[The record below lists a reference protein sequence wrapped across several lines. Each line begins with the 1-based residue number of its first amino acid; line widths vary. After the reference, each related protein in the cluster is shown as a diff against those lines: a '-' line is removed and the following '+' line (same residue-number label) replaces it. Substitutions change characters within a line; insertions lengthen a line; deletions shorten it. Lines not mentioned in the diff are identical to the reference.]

1 TQFLKA
7 LEIELRPDYIHNDE
21 KEYLRQ
27 EIKKLLK
34 ISIINFSE
42 SLNINEDFL
51 EKINSVNEQNLTEN
65 VFIERIYEIKRFFN
79 FNLKKFNENNG
90 EEKLNKVV
98 INWYPG
104 HMAKTKREIAEK
116 FNLIDIVYE
125 VIDARMPI
133 SSKIND
139 IDDLIKNKPRILI
152 FTKYDLCDKKETD
165 KFIKNYEKLNYK
177 TICVDL
183 LKGSNINEINKITAK
198 ILEGFDEKRVSKGLR
213 PRAYR
218 AVVVG
223 VPNGGKSTLINKLVG
238 RNAATVGNK
247 PGVTKQLNWIR
258 LKNGIEL
265 LDSPGILWPKIDDE
279 LQGMN
284 LASLSSIKEEVLDK
298 ESICKYILETMFKY
312 YPNNLKERYNIDNSF
327 SYIDCLDEIAKKRGA
342 LLKGGYSDYDKVY
355 EIVIND
361 LKNGLIGNVTFDRF
375 DKLSNIN

>member
-1 TQFLKA
+1 
-7 LEIELRPDYIHNDE
+7 
-21 KEYLRQ
+21 
-27 EIKKLLK
+27 
-34 ISIINFSE
+34 
-42 SLNINEDFL
+42 
-51 EKINSVNEQNLTEN
+51 
-65 VFIERIYEIKRFFN
+65 
-79 FNLKKFNENNG
+79 
-90 EEKLNKVV
+90 
-98 INWYPG
+98 WYPG

-116 FNLIDIVYE
+116 LNLIDIVYE